1 MDISRRSFLKL
12 SVTAAGVAVAGAALT
27 ACGGSSASSAASS
40 ASAEASSAASAE
52 ASAAA
57 SSAASAAAGG
67 AAEKADVKIGI
78 RADMVNQYGA
88 VEDELKAL
96 GYNVESVVFDDS
108 VQPDV
113 ALGEGSI
120 DCNWYQHEPYM
131 QSYNESNGT
140 DFVMVQPKTFYP
152 LFAMYSTKHKSVAD
166 IPDGA
171 TFGLCNDATNQDRG
185 LHLLNSQGLITL
197 PDEAA
202 TYSIV
207 DITDEMN
214 PRGFKF
220 IEAEMSVLPQSR
232 EDVDGICL
240 AAGHMVNAGLP
251 ADDYIAQSDDNE
263 KYAVGFVVRKED
275 ADAAW
280 IKEIAEAVQCDDLA
294 TYFKEEKAGTQIPCW
309 L

>member
-1 MDISRRSFLKL
+1 
-12 SVTAAGVAVAGAALT
+12 
-27 ACGGSSASSAASS
+27 
-40 ASAEASSAASAE
+40 
-52 ASAAA
+52 
-57 SSAASAAAGG
+57 
-67 AAEKADVKIGI
+67 
-78 RADMVNQYGA
+78 MVNQYAA

-131 QSYNESNGT
+131 QSYNEKNGT

-152 LFAMYSTKHKSVAD
+152 LFAMYSTKHKSID
-166 IPDGA
+166 EIPDGA

-185 LHLLNSQGLITL
+185 LHLLNSKGLIKL
-197 PDEAA
+197 PDEAK

-207 DITDEMN
+207 DITDDMN
-214 PRGFKF
+214 PHGFKF

-251 ADDYIAQSDDNE
+251 ADDFIAQSDDNE
-263 KYAVGFVVRKED
+263 KYAVGFAVRKED
-275 ADAAW
+275 ADAEW
-280 IKEIAEAVQCDDLA
+280 IKEIAKAVQCDDLA
-294 TYFKEEKAGTQIPCW
+294 EYFKTEKQGTQIPLW
-309 L
+309 K